1 MRRDQVTG
9 AISLVLGVLVAIATV
24 QLPASGM
31 RNDVGPKVFPAIC
44 AAGLIICGIGL
55 MLKKGGE
62 QSRGYTKRELG
73 RLAAISGLVL
83 VYVILMDLV
92 GFLLPTVVVLY
103 IMSTMFAETL
113 QVSRWKRAL
122 FAVVVTAA
130 IYVAFVKLMA
140 LQLPSGRLF

>member
-44 AAGLIICGIGL
+44 AAGLIISGIGL
-55 MLKKGGE
+55 MLKKDGK

-103 IMSTMFAETL
+103 IMSTMFAEKL
-113 QVSRWKRAL
+113 QVSWWKRAL